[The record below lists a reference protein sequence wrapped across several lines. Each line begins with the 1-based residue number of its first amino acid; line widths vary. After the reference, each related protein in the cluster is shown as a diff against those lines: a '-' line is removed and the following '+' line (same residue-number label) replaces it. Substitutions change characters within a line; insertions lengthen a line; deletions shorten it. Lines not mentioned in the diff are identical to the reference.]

1 MSSPLP
7 GHWVFGIVREL
18 MALVNNLHVV
28 SGTGFG
34 MDSQGFGA
42 SVALSFSKEEFTRH
56 KWCSMA
62 WRLPAAAWPGA
73 D

>member
-34 MDSQGFGA
+34 MASQGLGA
-42 SVALSFSKEEFTRH
+42 AVTVIFSDK
-56 KWCSMA
+56 
-62 WRLPAAAWPGA
+62 
-73 D
+73 